1 MKRASILMA
10 AAAGVLLTAGS
21 ASAHHSFAAEFD
33 RDMPITV
40 TGTVTKVEWMNPHA
54 RFYIDA
60 KDDAG
65 KTVNWDFELASPNGL
80 MRRGW
85 NRNSMK
91 IGDTVTVTGHRAKN
105 NPLVGNASTVTM
117 ADGKRL
123 FAGSS
128 IENEAAPSG
137 QQAPRQ

>member
-1 MKRASILMA
+1 MKRAYILTI
-10 AAAGVLLTAGS
+10 AAAGVWLSTGP

-54 RFYIDA
+54 RFYIDS

-105 NPLVGNASTVTM
+105 NPLVGNASTVTL

-128 IENEAAPSG
+128 IENEAAPP
-137 QQAPRQ
+137 QPPQ

>member
-1 MKRASILMA
+1 MKRASILTA
-10 AAAGVLLTAGS
+10 AAAGALLSTGS

-33 RDMPITV
+33 RALPITV

-60 KDDAG
+60 KDDATG
-65 KTVNWDFELASPNGL
+65 QTVNWDFELASPNGL

-85 NRNSMK
+85 TRNSMK

-105 NPLVGNASTVTM
+105 APHVGNASTVTL
-117 ADGKRL
+117 ANGKKL

-128 IENEAAPSG
+128 GDADSG
-137 QQAPRQ
+137 TP